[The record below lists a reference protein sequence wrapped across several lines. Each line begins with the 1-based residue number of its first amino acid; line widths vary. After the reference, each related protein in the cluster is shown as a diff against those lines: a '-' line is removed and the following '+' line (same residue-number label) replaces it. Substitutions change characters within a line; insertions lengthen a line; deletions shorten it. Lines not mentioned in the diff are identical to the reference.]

1 MENTGTREVIRL
13 LVALNAS
20 LKKGVSN
27 CHVVTVLFMFT
38 GVRPSA
44 LKASEKIHQQLAAAY
59 RKPMKALQ
67 SVGGSL
73 ALPKT
78 PEVVR

>member
-1 MENTGTREVIRL
+1 
-13 LVALNAS
+13 
-20 LKKGVSN
+20 
-27 CHVVTVLFMFT
+27 MFT